1 MQRILTVLLLSS
13 TLLIFSCT
21 SMGSGKR
28 AALAAEKASQ
38 LFQNQEYAASAQLYK
53 EAVLLDPSQASYQY
67 NEQLALFHLGNFNQ
81 VREKSDASFQNFP
94 THLSFLFLK
103 AKALVGQNQY
113 EQALEVYQN
122 IFSLNPTLYAEQ
134 LEVATQAANWGFKEQ
149 AKALALSLVQEH
161 QKEKEAFALLSS
173 LGGEESWYA
182 PMLRYLTKGDPTQSQ
197 DPLPRESSTE
207 DESSSDEAQETRAE
221 DTEVSP

>member
-13 TLLIFSCT
+13 TLLLFSCT

-28 AALAAEKASQ
+28 AALATEKASQ
-38 LFQNQEYAASAQLYK
+38 LFQDQEYAASAQLYK

-67 NEQLALFHLGNFNQ
+67 NEQLALFHLGEYEQ
-81 VREKSDASFQNFP
+81 VLEKSDASFQNFP

-103 AKALVGQNQY
+103 AKAFAGQNQY
-113 EQALEVYQN
+113 EQALGVYQS

-149 AKALALSLVQEH
+149 AKELALSLVKKH
-161 QKEKEAFALLSS
+161 QKEKDAFTLLASIE
-173 LGGEESWYA
+173 GDGSWYA
-182 PMLRYLTKGDPTQSQ
+182 SMVQYLTRGDATQSQ
-197 DPLPRESSTE
+197 EPLPEESSTV
-207 DESSSDEAQETRAE
+207 DESSSDEAQGKPAE
-221 DTEVSP
+221 DRESSP